1 MKTSIQMQFC
11 LLFVA
16 MAMTAGCNNSGLGP
30 VSGKVTLDGKP
41 LADVEV
47 LFAPMAVE
55 GNSNPGVYSYCKTD
69 AEGNFEL
76 KTRYGKQGAV
86 VGKHMVTIQY
96 PDEGDIEETRDE
108 LLDALQDAK
117 DAEDAEKK
125 GAAADVANVKAR
137 LAKLRKRQ
145 QSRPKIPN
153 AAKQEL
159 EVPKSGIVPCNFE
172 LVSD

>member
-1 MKTSIQMQFC
+1 MKTSFYIQFC

-16 MAMTAGCNNSGLGP
+16 VAITAGCSNAGLGP

-55 GNSNPGVYSYCKTD
+55 GNSNPGVYSFCKTD
-69 AEGNFEL
+69 SEGNYEL
-76 KTRYGKQGAV
+76 KTKDGKRGAV
-86 VGKHMVTIQY
+86 IGPHSVTIQY

-108 LLDALQDAK
+108 LLDAMEDAQDPEGGGS
-117 DAEDAEKK
+117 AEDVAEI
-125 GAAADVANVKAR
+125 KAR
-137 LAKLRKRQ
+137 LGKLRKREN
-145 QSRPKIPN
+145 SRPKIPGFDN
-153 AAKQEL
+153 IL
-159 EVPKSGIVPCNFE
+159 EVPKGGIVPCNFE